1 MRKHLLIALT
11 GISVLFLGACSQQQ
25 PAPQAAPQAQAEYRT
40 TATVKDIMDSMVDPS
55 ADEIWESVATVV
67 DASGV
72 HDKYP
77 RTDEEWK
84 TVRRDAIRLL
94 EATNLLQMPGRLVAK
109 HGEKSENPGIELE
122 PEEMEKLIN
131 NDRPTFYARAKGL
144 HDAVME
150 SFKAIE
156 AKDKDALLASG
167 AAIDEACEKCHMT
180 YWYPNEAKP
189 VAEQRTQ

>member
-1 MRKHLLIALT
+1 MKVHHL
-11 GISVLFLGACSQQQ
+11 ISVTLLGFAFACSSNQSVARPPASPQ
-25 PAPQAAPQAQAEYRT
+25 PEFRT
-40 TATVKDIMDSMVDPS
+40 TATIKDIMDSIVDPS
-55 ADEIWESVATVV
+55 SDEIWESVATVV

-84 TVRRDAIRLL
+84 AVRRDAVRLL

-131 NDRPTFYARAKGL
+131 NDRATFYKRAEGL
-144 HDAVME
+144 HDSVMA

-156 AKDKDALLASG
+156 AKDKDGLLASG
-167 AAIDEACEKCHMT
+167 AAIDGACEKCHMT
-180 YWYPNEAKP
+180 YWYPNEKQAQ
-189 VAEQRTQ
+189 AEQQK